1 MNADFEQFQYCQG
14 DPLFYT
20 EPTPDADTSPRFES
34 EAAASWF
41 RHESDGWVM
50 RAPSARADVPEQG
63 WKVHVSTIGSS
74 AASVLSATSTVCVG
88 HGTAFKH
95 LSTMREL
102 FLRNSKNYP
111 REHAGKFITCYPRE
125 ADLGSFL
132 SELEAALEGED
143 GPYILSDKRWM
154 RAPIYLRYG
163 SFRRLTIPV
172 DGHEVPAIRTPG
184 GELVPDE
191 RGSTFLVPDWAPVP
205 EVLADWVDAYDD
217 DEETAIP
224 PFRVTDSIKFSNGGG
239 TYRAVTVDAAAQRLV
254 VKEARPHAGLD
265 AHLRTATER
274 LDTEHR
280 ALVDLADTGV
290 VPRVVWAGPLWEHQ
304 FLALEEVPGVTL
316 QKWIG
321 RNFPVY
327 GTGAIVDAYYRNVL
341 AIAHAVTAAV
351 EQVHAR
357 GWAHQDLHP
366 RNIILR
372 SIGDTSLALIDFE
385 AACPLSDDAR
395 TQDFGFP
402 GFRSLSPRTPVE
414 SDWFG
419 VHQIVAYLVLPLVN
433 LTELTESYTVQSVGF
448 AARRGAV
455 QTSPGTSAI
464 FDEIDSMLA
473 DLRRRARLDVP
484 VDAVAG
490 TVTAPAGANTIDAAT
505 PPPQIVG
512 IGRMAG
518 RRATTLRDINTSTL
532 AGIRRARAL
541 SRPGQAP
548 IHYEGL
554 IEGATGLAYG
564 TAGLL
569 VARDAFD
576 RPSTDVKADDLIAV
590 TRASVVAAC
599 GAIAHAMPLDCSPD
613 AAPAPE
619 PRAFRGGLFTGAM
632 GDLVGLAAA
641 GDTAFVDDV
650 LDTHLDLFVRVP
662 YGRVYDGAPG
672 ELLGLMHLAA
682 HGIRSSDA
690 VDAVAG
696 RAAAALADAY
706 LTDPRAFS
714 PVGEPGRV
722 MANQS
727 RYQDSGLLY
736 GHLGVAW
743 ALATAA
749 RRYDRTDL
757 ADAAVAAI
765 HNELSRYKAVDGCLQ
780 FEQAGR
786 LLPYLATGSAGFGIV
801 LPLLGDTIVAEEFGD
816 ALTQLIAATDL
827 DFCSAP
833 GLFNGYA
840 GLVLGNDALRR
851 LAGLPPTADDRI
863 IAGLDVHALA
873 LGGGRV
879 FGGDSEFRISTDF
892 ATGSAGI
899 SWALSALERSR
910 GLSPTRPLSAVMQSE
925 RRLFT
930 TT

>member
-20 EPTPDADTSPRFES
+20 EPTADADTSPRFEAEVAS
-34 EAAASWF
+34 SWF

-50 RAPSARADVPEQG
+50 RAPSARADIPEQG
-63 WKVHVSTIGSS
+63 WKVHVSTIGVS
-74 AASVLSATSTVCVG
+74 AASLLSATSAVCG
-88 HGTAFKH
+88 RHDTAFKH

-132 SELEAALEGED
+132 SDLEAVLEGED

-163 SFRRLTIPV
+163 SFRRLTVPI
-172 DGHEVPAIRTPG
+172 DGHDVPAIRTPAG
-184 GELVPDE
+184 DLVPDE
-191 RGSTFLVPDWAPVP
+191 RGSTFLVPEWAPVP
-205 EVLADWVDAYDD
+205 EVLAGWVDAYDD
-217 DEETAIP
+217 DGDETVIP

-239 TYRAVTVDAAAQRLV
+239 TYRAVTADAAAQRLV

-274 LDTEHR
+274 LDTERR

-290 VPRVVWAGPLWEHQ
+290 VPRVVWAGPLWEHR

-327 GTGAIVDAYYRNVL
+327 GTGALVEAYYRNVL
-341 AIAHAVTAAV
+341 AIAHSVVAAV

-372 SIGDTSLALIDFE
+372 SISDPSLALIDFE
-385 AACPLSDDAR
+385 AACPLSNDAR

-402 GFRSLSPRTPVE
+402 GFRSLTPRTPAE
-414 SDWFG
+414 IDWFG

-448 AARRGAV
+448 AARRSAVRASSGAAAV
-455 QTSPGTSAI
+455 L
-464 FDEIDSMLA
+464 DEIDSMLA
-473 DLRRRARLDVP
+473 VLRRRARLDAP
-484 VDAVAG
+484 VGVSMGAL
-490 TVTAPAGANTIDAAT
+490 TAPASADSIGAA
-505 PPPQIVG
+505 
-512 IGRMAG
+512 
-518 RRATTLRDINTSTL
+518 TLRDVNASTL
-532 AGIRRARAL
+532 AGIRRACAR
-541 SRPGQAP
+541 SRPGQSP

-569 VARDAFD
+569 VARAASGA
-576 RPSTDVKADDLIAV
+576 PAIDVEADDVIAA
-590 TRASVVAAC
+590 TRASFIAVRGTAAR
-599 GAIAHAMPLDCSPD
+599 AVPLDSSPGATP
-613 AAPAPE
+613 AAK

-641 GDTAFVDDV
+641 GDTAFVDDA
-650 LDTHLDLFVRVP
+650 LDGHLDLFLRTP

-672 ELLGLMHLAA
+672 ELLGLMRLAA
-682 HGIRSSDA
+682 HGIRSSHA
-690 VDAVAG
+690 IDAVAEP
-696 RAAAALADAY
+696 AATALADAY

-727 RYQDSGLLY
+727 RFQDSGLLY
-736 GHLGVAW
+736 GHLGTAW
-743 ALATAA
+743 VLATAA
-749 RRYDRTDL
+749 RRYGRADL
-757 ADAAVAAI
+757 ADTAVAAI

-801 LPLLGDTIVAEEFGD
+801 LPLLDDRIVENEFGD
-816 ALTQLIAATDL
+816 ELAQLVAATDL

-851 LAGLPPTADDRI
+851 LAGLPPADDDRI

-873 LGGGRV
+873 LDGDRV
-879 FGGDSEFRISTDF
+879 FGGDSEFRLSTDL

-910 GLSPTRPLSAVMQSE
+910 DRSSTRPLSAAMQPE